1 MNTFVRAKILDI
13 RVLRIGNEGLTRN
26 FVIYD
31 RADQQAIVKQ
41 TMRRMGLDTKPLE
54 PRTVL
59 SRI

>member
-1 MNTFVRAKILDI
+1 MAKILDI
-13 RVLRIGNEGLTRN
+13 RVLRIGNEGLPRN

-41 TMRRMGLDTKPLE
+41 MIRRI
-54 PRTVL
+54 VL